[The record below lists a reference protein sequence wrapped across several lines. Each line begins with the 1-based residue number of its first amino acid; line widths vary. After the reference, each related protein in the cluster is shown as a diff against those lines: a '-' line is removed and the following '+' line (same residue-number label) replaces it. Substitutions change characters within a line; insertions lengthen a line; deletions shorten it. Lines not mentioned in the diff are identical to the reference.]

1 MVIKVRTCKIYWVNN
16 YKLTMNLVKLHK
28 HERVMIASIYIYIY
42 YLHLITYNNPKIK
55 LESKYNNKR
64 EVVVD

>member
-42 YLHLITYNNPKIK
+42 IYILVAFNN
-55 LESKYNNKR
+55 L
-64 EVVVD
+64 

>member
-28 HERVMIASIYIYIY
+28 HERVMIASVYIY

>member
-28 HERVMIASIYIYIY
+28 HERVMIASIYIYI
-42 YLHLITYNNPKIK
+42 LLAFNN
-55 LESKYNNKR
+55 L
-64 EVVVD
+64 